1 MDGADSWIG
10 PYRLLDVVGE
20 GGMGTV
26 YAAEQRQPMHR
37 RVALKVI
44 KIGMDTKEVLARFD
58 QERQALARL
67 DHPHIARIL
76 DAGVTAE
83 GRPYF
88 AMELVRG
95 LNITRYCDEHRLSVR
110 ERVEVLLQACSAL
123 HHAHERGILHRD
135 LKPSNLLVTEVD
147 GRPSLKVIDFGLAKA
162 VNQRLTERTLFTEEG
177 RIIGTPEYMSPEQ
190 AETSAQDVD
199 ARTDVY
205 SLGVVLYE
213 LVAGALPFD
222 FQRVRARGYLELQRF
237 IREEE
242 PPSPSRRLSGLAGAV
257 DQVLS
262 LRRCRMDE
270 LAQSLRR
277 GLDAITMKAMAR
289 QRRDRYQSCQELA
302 DDLARFL
309 AGKPITARQPGVF
322 QTLLSRGRRA
332 WRRHPVLLAT
342 TMTGCLVGAVVW
354 QVAAIEDEVRAAT
367 STATVQSVVA
377 RQTLDK
383 QEAKVPADLFAP
395 VPIDE
400 RMRWE
405 QLVAH
410 VCDVGRRG
418 WGAKDPLVG
427 KMVPMTRI
435 HRITVHD
442 SVTDIES
449 APLEAPAEKLRRV
462 QEEQLA
468 LDFGDISYHFLIDP
482 DGRIW
487 QGRELRWQG
496 AHAGGDNNRGN
507 IGICLLGEFQRD
519 PARAEKEADQRLT
532 EKQAAALGRLLD
544 FLRQRFE
551 IPITGVLAHMELAAS
566 RCPGPEVMRWL
577 SEYRQ
582 RSAST
587 SK

>member
-1 MDGADSWIG
+1 MNGSDSWIG
-10 PYRLLDVVGE
+10 PYRLLDLVGE
-20 GGMGTV
+20 GGMGSV
-26 YAAEQRQPMHR
+26 YAAEQRQPLHR

-44 KIGMDTKEVLARFD
+44 KIGMDTKEVLARFE

-76 DAGVTAE
+76 DAGVTVE

-95 LNITRYCDEHRLSVR
+95 LSITRYCDEHRLSVHD
-110 ERVEVLLQACSAL
+110 RVAVLLQACLAL

-135 LKPSNLLVTEVD
+135 VKPSNLLVTEVE
-147 GRPSLKVIDFGLAKA
+147 GRPTLKVIDFGLAKA

-242 PPSPSRRLSGLAGAV
+242 PPSPSRRLSGMAGAV

-262 LRRCRMDE
+262 LRRCRIEE
-270 LAQSLRR
+270 LSRSLRL

-302 DDLARFL
+302 ADLTRFL
-309 AGKPITARQPGVF
+309 AGEPIAARRPGAIHA
-322 QTLLSRGRRA
+322 LISDCRRA
-332 WRRHPVLLAT
+332 WRKHPVLLAT
-342 TMTGCLVGAVVW
+342 MMTGCLVGAVVW
-354 QVAAIEDEVRAAT
+354 KVASVKDEVRAA
-367 STATVQSVVA
+367 APSVLPDLANPGRPA
-377 RQTLDK
+377 RAQD
-383 QEAKVPADLFAP
+383 EGRVADLLAS
-395 VPIDE
+395 VPLEE
-400 RMRWE
+400 RMRWD
-405 QLVAH
+405 QLVAPI
-410 VCDVGRRG
+410 CDVGRRG
-418 WGAKDPLVG
+418 WGAKEPLVD
-427 KMVPMTRI
+427 KLEPMTRI

-449 APLEAPAEKLRRV
+449 APLEGPAEKLRRV

-496 AHAGGDNNRGN
+496 AHAGGENNRGN

-519 PARAEKEADQRLT
+519 PARSASQGAQTLT
-532 EKQAAALGRLLD
+532 EKQADSLGRLLD
-544 FLRQRFE
+544 FLRERLE
-551 IPITGVLAHMELAAS
+551 IPLEGVLAHMELVS
-566 RCPGPEVMRWL
+566 SPCPGPEVMRWI
-577 SEYRQ
+577 SDYRLRA
-582 RSAST
+582 RSMA
-587 SK
+587 K